1 MVKEIG
7 QGNPPTGAASVKWP
21 GVPACFGWL
30 SLDRRGG
37 WRLKGEPIRHAGLI
51 DWINHNYAPD
61 ADGQW
66 IFRNGPQAVFVDLE
80 YTPLVL
86 RLDVDDS
93 LVLHTGQFA
102 GVPTAAY
109 LDEEGNVLIEVDPG
123 IGLLDDR
130 DLAGFIGG
138 CRGPDEA
145 SVTEELLAAASFG
158 DAKLTW
164 RGLVLRNILRRDVS
178 SRFRFNPAPQAVQQG
193 S

>member
-1 MVKEIG
+1 MKGIG
-7 QGNPPTGAASVKWP
+7 QANLPTAAASVKWP

-30 SLDRRGG
+30 SLDRRGC
-37 WRLKGEPIRHAGLI
+37 WRLKDEPIRHAGLI
-51 DWINHNYAPD
+51 DWINRNYAPD
-61 ADGQW
+61 AKGQW
-66 IFRNGPQAVFVDLE
+66 VFQNGPQAVFVELE

-102 GVPTAAY
+102 GMPVAAY
-109 LDEEGNVLIEVDPG
+109 LDEEGNVLIEVDSG

-145 SVTEELLAAASFG
+145 SVTEELLEAASCG

-178 SRFRFNPAPQAVQQG
+178 SRFRFNPAPQSPQQV